1 MTTIVLIPTLGHCIE
16 TTAKM
21 EFNRLTGIYLDLGKE
36 DADIEAKLELLRDFL
51 ETADFRS
58 LRQESSFY
66 LIVGETVKFIITDK
80 DDTLTF
86 RMEVIA
92 AA

>member
-1 MTTIVLIPTLGHCIE
+1 
-16 TTAKM
+16 M